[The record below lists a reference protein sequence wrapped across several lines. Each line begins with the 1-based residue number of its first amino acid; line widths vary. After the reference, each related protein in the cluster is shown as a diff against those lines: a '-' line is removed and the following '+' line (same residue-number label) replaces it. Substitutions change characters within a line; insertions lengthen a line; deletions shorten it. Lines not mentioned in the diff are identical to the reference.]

1 MKIMKKRN
9 QNLYVKSID
18 ASKAFDKVA
27 RIILWLRLNDM
38 SISFT
43 LIYCLHNYY
52 ENFYIIIKND
62 MFYSKLFKTTCG
74 FKQGGPISPDLYKLD
89 SEIIAVTVDKMGVG
103 IKVGRMLINIIMY
116 ADDIILVADNAVDA
130 QTLLD
135 AVTKFGF
142 EIKIKFNPEKTNL
155 MVCGARPMSFEL
167 KLCNKSIVLVDEI
180 KYLGVMLKSNNK
192 IQHIHET
199 HNII

>member
-1 MKIMKKRN
+1 
-9 QNLYVKSID
+9 
-18 ASKAFDKVA
+18 
-27 RIILWLRLNDM
+27 
-38 SISFT
+38 
-43 LIYCLHNYY
+43 
-52 ENFYIIIKND
+52 
-62 MFYSKLFKTTCG
+62 
-74 FKQGGPISPDLYKLD
+74 
-89 SEIIAVTVDKMGVG
+89 
-103 IKVGRMLINIIMY
+103 MY